1 MIIPLK
7 NIAHKM
13 GAIHRKYVILQVK
26 PSVTRNVAPKLH
38 LDVRLQ
44 NMNISKGT
52 YNVIRSIIVT
62 LLVSV
67 VSIVALAYVLLLLP
81 SVPLSWVVPSSVMV
95 PLFSPEYSVV
105 SVALSS

>member
-81 SVPLSWVVPSSVMV
+81 SVFFLCCS
-95 PLFSPEYSVV
+95 
-105 SVALSS
+105 

>member
-44 NMNISKGT
+44 NMNISKGLN
-52 YNVIRSIIVT
+52 YYYKMILKIFYLMI
-62 LLVSV
+62 LLN
-67 VSIVALAYVLLLLP
+67 
-81 SVPLSWVVPSSVMV
+81 
-95 PLFSPEYSVV
+95 
-105 SVALSS
+105 